1 MLDSLTNR
9 LTGILDRL
17 RGFGRLTEENIQE
30 ALREV
35 RVALLEA
42 DVNFKVVKGFIDRVR
57 VKAVGQDV
65 LQSLT
70 PGQQVVKVVRD
81 ELVELLGGSAH
92 RLAMAPHPPTVVM
105 LVGLQGSGKTTS
117 AAKLARHFQKQGQ
130 HPLLAAA
137 DVYRPAA
144 VDQLKTLGAQLG
156 IPVVGEATQRPVE
169 ICAAARDEAARRGL
183 SPLILDT
190 AGRLHIDEEMLEEL
204 RAIKRAVGP
213 HHVLLVVDAMTGQD
227 AVTVAEKFNAA
238 IGIDAVVLTKM
249 DGDARGGAALSV
261 RQVTGRPIA
270 FVGVGEKTEALE
282 PFHPDRL
289 AQRILGMGDVL
300 SLVEKAQATVDAGQ
314 AEALAQKI
322 HDDTFTLEDFAT
334 QLRQLRSMGPLGQL
348 MDMVPFFKGARG
360 LPKEMTG
367 EEQELDRYTAI
378 IGSMTP
384 HERREP
390 SVING
395 SRRARIA
402 RGSGTNVSDV
412 NRLLKQYG
420 QLRKMMKGLKNMEGR
435 MGKFKGALPFLAD
448 LMRQMPIPLALDFLE
463 VSSYGEAT
471 ESSGVVR
478 ILKDL
483 AKPIE
488 GRDVVVVEDILDT
501 GHTLAYVIEHLR
513 SKQPASVRLCTLLD
527 KPARRIVPIQ
537 IDYRGFE
544 IPDKFVVGY
553 GLDYAERYRNLPFI
567 GVLKP
572 EVYRGEP

>member
-9 LTGILDRL
+9 LTGIFDRL
-17 RGFGRLTEENIQE
+17 RGYGRLTEENIVE

-42 DVNFKVVKGFIDRVR
+42 DVNFKVVKGFIERVR
-57 VKAVGQDV
+57 ERAVGQEV
-65 LQSLT
+65 LKSLT

-81 ELVELLGGSAH
+81 EIVELLGGSGH
-92 RLAMAPHPPTVVM
+92 RLAMAPNPPTVVM
-105 LVGLQGSGKTTS
+105 LIGLQGSGKTTS

-156 IPVVGEATQRPVE
+156 IPVVGEATQRPVD

-204 RAIKRAVGP
+204 RVIKRAVGP
-213 HHVLLVVDAMTGQD
+213 HHVLLVLDAMTGQD

-238 IGIDAVVLTKM
+238 IGIDAVILTKM

-300 SLVEKAQATVDAGQ
+300 SLAEKAQATVDAAQ
-314 AEALAQKI
+314 AEALAKKI
-322 HDDTFTLEDFAT
+322 REETFSLEDFAA
-334 QLRQLRSMGPLGQL
+334 QLKQLRSMGPLGQIL
-348 MDMVPFFKGARG
+348 DMIPFFKAKGA
-360 LPKEMTG
+360 PKELDG
-367 EEQELDRYTAI
+367 EERDLRKFEAMI
-378 IGSMTP
+378 SSMTP
-384 HERREP
+384 GERREP

-395 SRRARIA
+395 SRRLRIA
-402 RGSGTNVSDV
+402 RGSGTTVSEV
-412 NRLLKQYG
+412 NRLLKQYA
-420 QLRKMMKGLKNMEGR
+420 QLKKMMKGLKHMEGR
-435 MGKFKGALPFLAD
+435 MGKMKGLPFPP
-448 LMRQMPIPLALDFLE
+448 R
-463 VSSYGEAT
+463 
-471 ESSGVVR
+471 
-478 ILKDL
+478 
-483 AKPIE
+483 
-488 GRDVVVVEDILDT
+488 
-501 GHTLAYVIEHLR
+501 
-513 SKQPASVRLCTLLD
+513 
-527 KPARRIVPIQ
+527 
-537 IDYRGFE
+537 
-544 IPDKFVVGY
+544 
-553 GLDYAERYRNLPFI
+553 
-567 GVLKP
+567 
-572 EVYRGEP
+572 

>member
-270 FVGVGEKTEALE
+270 FVGVGEKTDALE

-322 HDDTFTLEDFAT
+322 RDDAFTLEDFAA
-334 QLRQLRSMGPLGQL
+334 QLKQLRSMGPLGQL
-348 MDMVPFFKGARG
+348 MDMVPFFKGAKG
-360 LPKEMTG
+360 LPKEMAG
-367 EEQELDRYTAI
+367 EERELDRYGAI
-378 IGSMTP
+378 IASMTP

-402 RGSGTNVSDV
+402 RGSGTSVSDV
-412 NRLLKQYG
+412 NRLLKQYA

-435 MGKFKGALPFLAD
+435 MGKFKGALPFLP
-448 LMRQMPIPLALDFLE
+448 R
-463 VSSYGEAT
+463 
-471 ESSGVVR
+471 
-478 ILKDL
+478 
-483 AKPIE
+483 
-488 GRDVVVVEDILDT
+488 
-501 GHTLAYVIEHLR
+501 
-513 SKQPASVRLCTLLD
+513 
-527 KPARRIVPIQ
+527 
-537 IDYRGFE
+537 
-544 IPDKFVVGY
+544 
-553 GLDYAERYRNLPFI
+553 
-567 GVLKP
+567 
-572 EVYRGEP
+572 

>member
-9 LTGILDRL
+9 LSGILDRL

-156 IPVVGEATQRPVE
+156 IPVVGEATQRPVD

-204 RAIKRAVGP
+204 RVIKRAVGP

-238 IGIDAVVLTKM
+238 IGID
-249 DGDARGGAALSV
+249 
-261 RQVTGRPIA
+261 
-270 FVGVGEKTEALE
+270 
-282 PFHPDRL
+282 
-289 AQRILGMGDVL
+289 
-300 SLVEKAQATVDAGQ
+300 
-314 AEALAQKI
+314 
-322 HDDTFTLEDFAT
+322 
-334 QLRQLRSMGPLGQL
+334 
-348 MDMVPFFKGARG
+348 
-360 LPKEMTG
+360 
-367 EEQELDRYTAI
+367 
-378 IGSMTP
+378 
-384 HERREP
+384 
-390 SVING
+390 
-395 SRRARIA
+395 
-402 RGSGTNVSDV
+402 
-412 NRLLKQYG
+412 
-420 QLRKMMKGLKNMEGR
+420 
-435 MGKFKGALPFLAD
+435 
-448 LMRQMPIPLALDFLE
+448 
-463 VSSYGEAT
+463 
-471 ESSGVVR
+471 
-478 ILKDL
+478 
-483 AKPIE
+483 
-488 GRDVVVVEDILDT
+488 
-501 GHTLAYVIEHLR
+501 
-513 SKQPASVRLCTLLD
+513 
-527 KPARRIVPIQ
+527 
-537 IDYRGFE
+537 
-544 IPDKFVVGY
+544 
-553 GLDYAERYRNLPFI
+553 
-567 GVLKP
+567 
-572 EVYRGEP
+572 

>member
-42 DVNFKVVKGFIDRVR
+42 DVNFKVVKAFIDRVR

-105 LVGLQGSGKTTS
+105 LVGLQGSGKTTTV
-117 AAKLARHFQKQGQ
+117 AKLARHFQKQGQ
-130 HPLLAAA
+130 HPMLAAA

-144 VDQLKTLGAQLG
+144 VEQLTTLGAQLG
-156 IPVVGEATQRPVE
+156 VPVVGDATQRPVD

-238 IGIDAVVLTKM
+238 IGIDAVILTKM

-322 HDDTFTLEDFAT
+322 RDDAFTLEDFAA
-334 QLRQLRSMGPLGQL
+334 QLKQLRSMGPLGQL
-348 MDMVPFFKGARG
+348 MDMVPFFKGKG
-360 LPKEMTG
+360 LPKEMSG
-367 EEQELDRYTAI
+367 EEQELDRYGAI
-378 IGSMTP
+378 IASMTP
-384 HERREP
+384 RERREP

-402 RGSGTNVSDV
+402 RGSGTSVSDV
-412 NRLLKQYG
+412 NRLLKQYA

-435 MGKFKGALPFLAD
+435 MGKLKGALPFLP
-448 LMRQMPIPLALDFLE
+448 R
-463 VSSYGEAT
+463 
-471 ESSGVVR
+471 
-478 ILKDL
+478 
-483 AKPIE
+483 
-488 GRDVVVVEDILDT
+488 
-501 GHTLAYVIEHLR
+501 
-513 SKQPASVRLCTLLD
+513 
-527 KPARRIVPIQ
+527 
-537 IDYRGFE
+537 
-544 IPDKFVVGY
+544 
-553 GLDYAERYRNLPFI
+553 
-567 GVLKP
+567 
-572 EVYRGEP
+572 